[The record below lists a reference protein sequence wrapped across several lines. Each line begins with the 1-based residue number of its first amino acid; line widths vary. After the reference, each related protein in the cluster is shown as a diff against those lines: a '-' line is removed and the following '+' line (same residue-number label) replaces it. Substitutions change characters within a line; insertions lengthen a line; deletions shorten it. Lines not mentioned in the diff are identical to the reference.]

1 MRLLLAFGLL
11 LLAHPARAAE
21 ADVIVYGATP
31 GGFCAAIAAAREGA
45 KVVLLEPTA
54 HVGGVNTGGLSFS
67 DSNQTVRST
76 LGGLFEEWHQRIA
89 ADYAE
94 HGVKLPYDVAVK
106 DNSVWTYEPH
116 VAARVTN
123 AMLKEAGVTV
133 LTKQPLEG
141 VEKDGAKIV
150 GLRTAAG
157 VHKAKVFIDATYE
170 GDLMAK
176 SGVVWHLGR
185 ESRDEYGEPLA
196 GRQYPKQKMAI
207 NGFDANGLPLPFI
220 TTIRRGDDN
229 EGEQTVMV
237 YSFRLCLTKDT
248 ANRAPFPE
256 PKAYDPARFELVRR
270 YFQKYP
276 NAPLPWD
283 LYPLPGG
290 KFDANNGIGKMFS
303 MGLVGEANGWC
314 ASDTAGRAK
323 LWDKHKEYTLE
334 FYKFLT
340 TDSAVPQKIRTEM
353 AQLGLCRDEFP
364 ETDHWSPQLYV
375 REGRRMDGRYML
387 TQKDIIDDP
396 KKDDAIAVSSF
407 PIDSHDCRR
416 IALPDGVI
424 NEGTIMPLRMP
435 GRRHGYAYQVPYRTI
450 TPEASECTNL
460 LVPVAL
466 SASHVA
472 YSSVRVEPTWMTI
485 GQSAGIAAA
494 LAAKA
499 GVTVQALDYAQ
510 LRASLLAQHQVLD
523 LPVLPPITAPQA
535 GKVVSLA
542 PNSLPG
548 LILDDAQATLSG
560 EWDRSAS
567 FKPHIGTGYLH
578 DGQRSDGHSKATFR
592 FKAPAAGEFELRM
605 AYSAHPTRTTRL
617 PVTLTNGPQVQT
629 FTVDQT
635 IALPSG
641 DAFRTIGTVRLRR
654 DGDYLLEVTNKDT
667 GGFTIVDAFQLLPTS
682 AKNGSPPKANQSKK
696 TE

>member
-1 MRLLLAFGLL
+1 MRLLLALGLL
-11 LLAHPARAAE
+11 LSLPVVRAVE

-76 LGGLFEEWHQRIA
+76 LLGLFEEWHTRIA
-89 ADYAE
+89 ADYATR
-94 HGVKLPYDVAVK
+94 GVKLPYDVATK

-123 AMLKEAGVTV
+123 AMLKQAGVTV
-133 LTKQPLEG
+133 LTKQPLESI
-141 VEKDGAKIV
+141 EKEGTTIV
-150 GLRTAAG
+150 SLRTSAG
-157 VHKAKVFIDATYE
+157 IHTAKVFIDATYE
-170 GDLMAK
+170 GDLLAK

-185 ESRDEYGEPLA
+185 ESRDEHGESLA
-196 GRQYPKQKMAI
+196 GRQYPKQKMEI

-220 TTIRRGDDN
+220 TTVHQGDDQA
-229 EGEQTVMV
+229 GEQTVMV
-237 YSFRLCLTKDT
+237 YSFRLCLTKNP
-248 ANRAPFPE
+248 ANRVPFPA
-256 PKAYDPARFELVRR
+256 PKAYDHARFELVRR

-283 LYPLPGG
+283 LYPLPGD

-314 ASDTAGRAK
+314 ASDPKGRVA
-323 LWDKHKEYTLE
+323 LWEKHKQYTLE
-334 FYKFLT
+334 FYQFLT
-340 TDSAVPQKIRTEM
+340 ADAAVPAKIRATM
-353 AQLGLCRDEFP
+353 AELGLCRDEFP

-375 REGRRMDGRYML
+375 REGRRMDGRYTL
-387 TQKDIIDDP
+387 TQKDVIDDP

-424 NEGTIMPLRMP
+424 NEGTIMPVRIP
-435 GRRHGYAYQVPYRTI
+435 GRRHGYAYHVPYRAI
-450 TPEASECTNL
+450 TPATSECTNL

-466 SASHVA
+466 SATHVA
-472 YSSVRVEPTWMTI
+472 YSSIRVEPTWMTI

-499 GVTVQALDYAQ
+499 GVSVQALDYAQ
-510 LRASLLAQHQVLD
+510 LRARLLAQHQVLD
-523 LPVLPPITAPQA
+523 LPVLPPLTAKPA
-535 GKVVSLA
+535 ASVKGTGIA
-542 PNSLPG
+542 PASLPG
-548 LILDDAQATLSG
+548 LILDDAQAELSG
-560 EWDRSAS
+560 EWERSTN
-567 FKPHIGTGYLH
+567 FKPHVGTGYLH
-578 DGQRSDGHSKATFR
+578 DEQRSDGKSRAVFR
-592 FKAPAAGEFELRM
+592 FKVPADGEFELRM

-654 DGDYLLEVTNKDT
+654 DGDYVLEVTNKDT
-667 GGFTIVDAFQLLPTS
+667 GGFAIVDAFQLLPLATPT
-682 AKNGSPPKANQSKK
+682 K
-696 TE
+696 

>member
-1 MRLLLAFGLL
+1 MRHLLAFGLL
-11 LLAHPARAAE
+11 LSLPVARAVE

-31 GGFCAAIAAAREGA
+31 GGFCAVIAAAREGA

-76 LGGLFEEWHQRIA
+76 LLGLFEEWHTRIA
-89 ADYAE
+89 ADYAAR
-94 HGVKLPYDVAVK
+94 GVKLPYDVATK

-116 VAARVTN
+116 VAARVTH

-133 LTKQPLEG
+133 LTKQPLESI
-141 VEKDGAKIV
+141 EKEGTKIV
-150 GLRTAAG
+150 SLRTPAG
-157 VHKAKVFIDATYE
+157 VHTAKIFIDATYE
-170 GDLMAK
+170 GDLLAK

-185 ESRDEYGEPLA
+185 ESRDEYGESLA
-196 GRQYPKQKMAI
+196 GRQYPKQKMEI

-220 TTIRRGDDN
+220 TTVRKGDDQ
-229 EGEQTVMV
+229 EGEQSVMV
-237 YSFRLCLTKDT
+237 YSFRLCLTKDP
-248 ANRAPFPE
+248 ANRVAFPA

-283 LYPLPGG
+283 LYPLPGN

-314 ASDTAGRAK
+314 ASDPKGRAA
-323 LWDKHKEYTLE
+323 LWEKHKQYTLE
-334 FYKFLT
+334 FYQFLT
-340 TDSAVPQKIRTEM
+340 TDAAVPAKIRATM
-353 AQLGLCRDEFP
+353 AELGLCRDEFP

-375 REGRRMDGRYML
+375 REGRRMDGRYTL
-387 TQKDIIDDP
+387 TQKDVIDDP

-424 NEGTIMPLRMP
+424 NEGTIMPVRIP
-435 GRRHGYAYQVPYRTI
+435 GRRYGYAYHVPYRAI
-450 TPEASECTNL
+450 TPAASECTNM

-466 SASHVA
+466 SATHVA
-472 YSSVRVEPTWMTI
+472 YSSIRVEPTWMTI

-494 LAAKA
+494 LAAKS
-499 GVTVQALDYAQ
+499 GVSVQALDYAQ
-510 LRASLLAQHQVLD
+510 LRARLLAQHQVLD
-523 LPVLPPITAPQA
+523 LPVLPPIAAPLPA
-535 GKVVSLA
+535 KSAASGKGTGIA
-542 PNSLPG
+542 PASLPG
-548 LILDDAQATLSG
+548 LILDDAQAELSG
-560 EWDRSAS
+560 DWERSTN
-567 FKPHIGTGYLH
+567 FKPHVGTGYLH
-578 DGQRSDGHSKATFR
+578 DEQRSDGKSRAVFR
-592 FKAPAAGEFELRM
+592 FKAPADGEFELRM

-629 FTVDQT
+629 FAVDQT

-654 DGDYLLEVTNKDT
+654 DGDYVLEITNKDT
-667 GGFTIVDAFQLLPTS
+667 GGFAILDAFQLLPVATPT
-682 AKNGSPPKANQSKK
+682 K
-696 TE
+696 

>member
-1 MRLLLAFGLL
+1 MRLLLALGLL
-11 LLAHPARAAE
+11 LSLPVARAVE

-76 LGGLFEEWHQRIA
+76 LLGLFEEWHTRIA
-89 ADYAE
+89 ADYATR
-94 HGVKLPYDVAVK
+94 GVKLPYDVATK

-133 LTKQPLEG
+133 LTKQPLESL
-141 VEKDGAKIV
+141 EKEGTKIV
-150 GLRTAAG
+150 SLRTSAG
-157 VHKAKVFIDATYE
+157 IHTAKVFIDATYE
-170 GDLMAK
+170 GDLLAK

-185 ESRDEYGEPLA
+185 ESRDEHGESLA
-196 GRQYPKQKMAI
+196 GRQYPKQKMEI

-220 TTIRRGDDN
+220 TTVHQGDDQA
-229 EGEQTVMV
+229 GEQTVMV
-237 YSFRLCLTKDT
+237 YSFRLCLTKDP
-248 ANRAPFPE
+248 ANRVAFPAP
-256 PKAYDPARFELVRR
+256 KSYDPARFELVRR
-270 YFQKYP
+270 YFLKYP

-283 LYPLPGG
+283 LYPLPGD

-314 ASDTAGRAK
+314 ASDSKGRAA
-323 LWDKHKEYTLE
+323 LWEKHKQYTLE
-334 FYKFLT
+334 FYQFLT
-340 TDSAVPQKIRTEM
+340 TDAAVPAKIRATM
-353 AQLGLCRDEFP
+353 AELGLCRDEFP

-375 REGRRMDGRYML
+375 REGRRMDGRYTL
-387 TQKDIIDDP
+387 TQKDVIDDP

-424 NEGTIMPLRMP
+424 NEGTIMPVRIP
-435 GRRHGYAYQVPYRTI
+435 GRRHGYAYHVPYRAI
-450 TPEASECTNL
+450 TPATSECTNL

-466 SASHVA
+466 SATHVA
-472 YSSVRVEPTWMTI
+472 YSSIRVEPTWMTI

-499 GVTVQALDYAQ
+499 GVSVQALDYAQ
-510 LRASLLAQHQVLD
+510 LRARLLAQQVVLD
-523 LPVLPPITAPQA
+523 LPVLPPV
-535 GKVVSLA
+535 GKVARSAGPVSIDTK
-542 PNSLPG
+542 SLPG
-548 LILDDAQATLSG
+548 LILDDAQAELSG
-560 EWDRSAS
+560 DWERSTN
-567 FKPHIGTGYLH
+567 FKPHVGTGYLH
-578 DGQRSDGHSKATFR
+578 DEQRSDGKSRAVFR
-592 FKAPAAGEFELRM
+592 FKVPADGEFELRM

-654 DGDYLLEVTNKDT
+654 DGDYVLEVTNKDT
-667 GGFTIVDAFQLLPTS
+667 GGFAIVDAFQLLPLATPT
-682 AKNGSPPKANQSKK
+682 K
-696 TE
+696 

>member
-1 MRLLLAFGLL
+1 MRLLLALGLL
-11 LLAHPARAAE
+11 LLARPARAAE

-45 KVVLLEPTA
+45 KVVLIEPSA

-76 LGGLFEEWHQRIA
+76 LLGLFEEWHLRVA
-89 ADYAE
+89 ADYAAR
-94 HGVKLPYDVAVK
+94 GVKLPYDVAVK

-116 VAARVTN
+116 VAARVTD
-123 AMLKEAGVTV
+123 AMLKEAGVKI

-141 VEKDGAKIV
+141 VEKNGARIV
-150 GLRTAAG
+150 GLRTTAG
-157 VHKAKVFIDATYE
+157 THTAKIFIDATYE
-170 GDLMAK
+170 GDLMARA
-176 SGVVWHLGR
+176 GVVWHIGR
-185 ESRDEYGEPLA
+185 ESRDEYGESFA
-196 GRQYPKQKMAI
+196 GRQYPKEKMAI
-207 NGFDANGLPLPFI
+207 NGFDTNGLPLPFI
-220 TTIRRGDDN
+220 TSIRPGDDQA
-229 EGEQTVMV
+229 GEETVMV
-237 YSFRLCLTKDT
+237 YSFRLCLTKNP
-248 ANRAPFPE
+248 ANRIPFPA

-283 LYPLPGG
+283 LYPLPGD

-314 ASDTAGRAK
+314 ASDPKGRAA
-323 LWDKHKEYTLE
+323 LWEKHKQYTLE
-334 FYKFLT
+334 FYQFLT
-340 TDSAVPQKIRTEM
+340 TEAAVPAKIRATM
-353 AQLGLCRDEFP
+353 AELGLCRDEFP
-364 ETDHWSPQLYV
+364 ETQHWSPQLYV
-375 REGRRMDGRYML
+375 REGRRMDGRYTL

-424 NEGTIMPLRMP
+424 NEGTIMPVRIP
-435 GRRHGYAYQVPYRTI
+435 GRRHGYAYHVPYRAI
-450 TPEASECTNL
+450 TPSASECSNL
-460 LVPVAL
+460 LVPVAM
-466 SASHVA
+466 SATHVA
-472 YSSVRVEPTWMTI
+472 YSSIRVEPTWMAI

-499 GVTVQALDYAQ
+499 GVSVQALEYAQ
-510 LRASLLAQHQVLD
+510 LRARLLAQHQVLD
-523 LPVLPPITAPQA
+523 LPVLPPV
-535 GKVVSLA
+535 GKVARSSGPVSI
-542 PNSLPG
+542 NSKSLLG
-548 LILDDAQATLSG
+548 LILDDAQAELSG
-560 EWDRSAS
+560 DWERSTN

-578 DGQRSDGHSKATFR
+578 DEQRSDGKSRAVFR
-592 FKAPAAGEFELRM
+592 FKAPADGDFELRM

-617 PVTLTNGPQVQT
+617 PVTLTNGPQVQA

-641 DAFRTIGTVRLRR
+641 DAFRTIGTVHLRR
-654 DGDYLLEVTNKDT
+654 DGDYVLEVTNKGT
-667 GGFTIVDAFQLLPTS
+667 GGFAIVDAFQLLPVVNPT
-682 AKNGSPPKANQSKK
+682 K
-696 TE
+696 

>member
-1 MRLLLAFGLL
+1 MRLLLALGLL
-11 LLAHPARAAE
+11 LLARPARAAE

-45 KVVLLEPTA
+45 KVVLIEPSA

-76 LGGLFEEWHQRIA
+76 LLGLFEEWHLRVA
-89 ADYAE
+89 ADYAAR
-94 HGVKLPYDVAVK
+94 GVKLPYDVGVK

-116 VAARVTN
+116 VAARVTD
-123 AMLKEAGVTV
+123 AMLKEAGVKI

-141 VEKDGAKIV
+141 VEKNGARIV
-150 GLRTAAG
+150 GLRTTAG
-157 VHKAKVFIDATYE
+157 IHTAKIFIDATYE
-170 GDLMAK
+170 GDLMARA
-176 SGVVWHLGR
+176 GVVWHIGR
-185 ESRDEYGEPLA
+185 ESRDEYGESFA
-196 GRQYPKQKMAI
+196 GRQYPKEKMAI
-207 NGFDANGLPLPFI
+207 NGFDSNGLPLPFI
-220 TTIRRGDDN
+220 TSVRPGDDQA
-229 EGEQTVMV
+229 GEETVMV
-237 YSFRLCLTKDT
+237 YSFRLCLTKNP
-248 ANRAPFPE
+248 ANRVAFPA

-283 LYPLPGG
+283 LYPLPGD

-314 ASDTAGRAK
+314 ASDPKGRAA
-323 LWDKHKEYTLE
+323 LWEKHKQYTLE
-334 FYKFLT
+334 FYQFLT
-340 TDSAVPQKIRTEM
+340 TDAAVPAKIRATM
-353 AQLGLCRDEFP
+353 AELGLCRDEFP

-375 REGRRMDGRYML
+375 REGRRMDGRYTL

-396 KKDDAIAVSSF
+396 KKEDAIAVSSF

-424 NEGTIMPLRMP
+424 NEGTIYPVRIP
-435 GRRHGYAYQVPYRTI
+435 GRRHGYAYHVPYRAI
-450 TPEASECTNL
+450 TPSASECSNL

-466 SASHVA
+466 SATHVA
-472 YSSVRVEPTWMTI
+472 YSSIRVEPTWMAI

-499 GVTVQALDYAQ
+499 GVSVQALEYAQ
-510 LRASLLAQHQVLD
+510 LRARLLAQHQVLD
-523 LPVLPPITAPQA
+523 LPVLPPV
-535 GKVVSLA
+535 GKVARSSGPVSIDSK
-542 PNSLPG
+542 SLPG
-548 LILDDAQATLSG
+548 LILDDAQAELSG
-560 EWDRSAS
+560 DWERSTN
-567 FKPHIGTGYLH
+567 FKPHVGTGYLH
-578 DGQRSDGHSKATFR
+578 DEQRSDGKSRATFR
-592 FKAPAAGEFELRM
+592 FKAPADGDFELRM

-654 DGDYLLEVTNKDT
+654 DGDYVLEVTNKDT
-667 GGFTIVDAFQLLPTS
+667 GGFAIVDAFQLLPVATPT
-682 AKNGSPPKANQSKK
+682 K
-696 TE
+696 

>member
-1 MRLLLAFGLL
+1 MRRHLLLALGLL
-11 LLAHPARAAE
+11 LSLPLARAVE

-45 KVVLLEPTA
+45 KVVLLEPSA

-76 LGGLFEEWHQRIA
+76 LLGLFEEWHKRIA
-89 ADYAE
+89 ADYTAR
-94 HGVKLPYDVAVK
+94 GVKLPYDIATK

-123 AMLKEAGVTV
+123 TMLKEAGVTV
-133 LTKQPLEG
+133 LTKQPLESI
-141 VEKDGAKIV
+141 EKEGTKIV
-150 GLRTAAG
+150 SLRTPAG
-157 VHKAKVFIDATYE
+157 VHTAKVFIDATYE
-170 GDLMAK
+170 GDLLAK

-185 ESRDEYGEPLA
+185 ESRDEYGESLA
-196 GRQYPKQKMAI
+196 GRQYPKQKMEI

-220 TTIRRGDDN
+220 TTVRKGDDN
-229 EGEQTVMV
+229 EGEQSVMV
-237 YSFRLCLTKDT
+237 YSFRLCLTKDP
-248 ANRAPFPE
+248 ANRVAFPA

-283 LYPLPGG
+283 LYPLPGN

-314 ASDTAGRAK
+314 DSDPKGRAA
-323 LWDKHKEYTLE
+323 LWEKHKQYTLE
-334 FYKFLT
+334 FYQFLT
-340 TDSAVPQKIRTEM
+340 TDAAVPAKIRATM
-353 AQLGLCRDEFP
+353 AELGLCRDEFP

-375 REGRRMDGRYML
+375 REGRRMDGRYTL
-387 TQKDIIDDP
+387 TQKDVIDDP

-424 NEGTIMPLRMP
+424 NEGTIMPVRIP
-435 GRRHGYAYQVPYRTI
+435 GRRHGYAYHVPYRAI
-450 TPEASECTNL
+450 TPASSECTNL

-466 SASHVA
+466 SATHVA
-472 YSSVRVEPTWMTI
+472 YSSIRVEPTWMAI

-499 GVTVQALDYAQ
+499 GVSVQALDYAQ
-510 LRASLLAQHQVLD
+510 LRARLLAQHQVLD
-523 LPVLPPITAPQA
+523 LPVLAPLPA
-535 GKVVSLA
+535 KPAASGKGTGIA
-542 PNSLPG
+542 PASLPG
-548 LILDDAQATLSG
+548 LILDDAQAELSG
-560 EWDRSAS
+560 DWERSTN
-567 FKPHIGTGYLH
+567 FKPHVGTSYLH
-578 DGQRSDGHSKATFR
+578 DEQRCDGKSRAAFR
-592 FKAPAAGEFELRM
+592 FKAPTDGEFELRM

-629 FTVDQT
+629 FAVDQT

-654 DGDYLLEVTNKDT
+654 DGDYVLEVTNKDT
-667 GGFTIVDAFQLLPTS
+667 GGFAIVDAFQLLPLATPT
-682 AKNGSPPKANQSKK
+682 K
-696 TE
+696 

>member
-1 MRLLLAFGLL
+1 MRLLFALGLL
-11 LLAHPARAAE
+11 LLARPARAAE

-31 GGFCAAIAAAREGA
+31 GGFCAAIAAAREGS
-45 KVVLLEPTA
+45 KVVLLEPSA

-76 LGGLFEEWHQRIA
+76 LLGLFEEWHQRIA
-89 ADYAE
+89 ADYAAR
-94 HGVKLPYDVAVK
+94 GVKLPYDIAVK

-116 VAARVTN
+116 VAARVTD
-123 AMLKEAGVTV
+123 AMLKEAGVSV
-133 LTKQPLEG
+133 LTKQTLEG
-141 VEKDGAKIV
+141 VEKAGARIV
-150 GLRTAAG
+150 GLRTSG
-157 VHKAKVFIDATYE
+157 GMHTAKVFIDATYE
-170 GDLMAK
+170 GDLMARA
-176 SGVVWHLGR
+176 GVVWHIGR
-185 ESRDEYGEPLA
+185 ESRDEYGESFA
-196 GRQYPKQKMAI
+196 GRQYPKEKMAI

-220 TTIRRGDDN
+220 TSVRPGDDQA
-229 EGEQTVMV
+229 GEETVMV
-237 YSFRLCLTKDT
+237 YSFRLCLTKKP
-248 ANRAPFPE
+248 ANRVPFPA

-283 LYPLPGG
+283 LYPLPGD

-314 ASDTAGRAK
+314 ASDPKGRAA
-323 LWDKHKEYTLE
+323 LWEKHKQYTLE
-334 FYKFLT
+334 FYQFLT
-340 TDSAVPQKIRTEM
+340 TDAAVPAKIRATM
-353 AQLGLCRDEFP
+353 AELGLCRDEFP
-364 ETDHWSPQLYV
+364 DTGHWSPQLYV
-375 REGRRMDGRYML
+375 REGRRMDGRYTL

-396 KKDDAIAVSSF
+396 KKEDAIAVSSF

-424 NEGTIMPLRMP
+424 NEGTIYPVRIP
-435 GRRHGYAYQVPYRTI
+435 GRRHGYAYHVPYRAI
-450 TPEASECTNL
+450 TPSASECTNL

-466 SASHVA
+466 SATHVA
-472 YSSVRVEPTWMTI
+472 YSSVRVEPTWMAI

-499 GVTVQALDYAQ
+499 GVSVQALEYAQ
-510 LRASLLAQHQVLD
+510 LRARLLAQHQVLD
-523 LPVLPPITAPQA
+523 LPVLPPV
-535 GKVVSLA
+535 GKVARSSGPVSI
-542 PNSLPG
+542 NSKSLLG
-548 LILDDAQATLSG
+548 LILDDAQAELSG
-560 EWDRSAS
+560 DWERSTN
-567 FKPHIGTGYLH
+567 FKPHVGTGYLH
-578 DGQRSDGHSKATFR
+578 DEQRSDGKSRATFR
-592 FKAPAAGEFELRM
+592 FKAPADGDFELRM

-654 DGDYLLEVTNKDT
+654 DGDYVLEVTNKDT
-667 GGFTIVDAFQLLPTS
+667 GGFAIVDAFQLLPVATPT
-682 AKNGSPPKANQSKK
+682 K
-696 TE
+696 

>member
-1 MRLLLAFGLL
+1 MRLLLALGLL
-11 LLAHPARAAE
+11 LLARPARAAE

-45 KVVLLEPTA
+45 KVVLIEPSA

-76 LGGLFEEWHQRIA
+76 LLGLFEEWHLRVA
-89 ADYAE
+89 ADYAAR
-94 HGVKLPYDVAVK
+94 GVKLPYDVAVK

-116 VAARVTN
+116 VAARVTD
-123 AMLKEAGVTV
+123 AMLKEAGVKI

-141 VEKDGAKIV
+141 VEKNGARIV
-150 GLRTAAG
+150 GLRTTAG
-157 VHKAKVFIDATYE
+157 IHTAKIFIDATYE
-170 GDLMAK
+170 GDLMARA
-176 SGVVWHLGR
+176 GVVWHIGR
-185 ESRDEYGEPLA
+185 ESRDEYGESFA
-196 GRQYPKQKMAI
+196 GRQYPKEKMAI

-220 TTIRRGDDN
+220 TSVRPGDDQA
-229 EGEQTVMV
+229 GEETVMV
-237 YSFRLCLTKDT
+237 YSFRLCLTKNP
-248 ANRAPFPE
+248 ANRIPFPA

-283 LYPLPGG
+283 LYPLPGD

-314 ASDTAGRAK
+314 ASDSKGRAA
-323 LWDKHKEYTLE
+323 LWEKHKQYTLE
-334 FYKFLT
+334 FYQFLT
-340 TDSAVPQKIRTEM
+340 TDDAVPAKIRATMVE
-353 AQLGLCRDEFP
+353 LGLCRDEFP

-375 REGRRMDGRYML
+375 REGRRMDGRYTL

-396 KKDDAIAVSSF
+396 KKEDAIAVSSF

-424 NEGTIMPLRMP
+424 NEGTIYPVRIP
-435 GRRHGYAYQVPYRTI
+435 GRRHGYAYHVPYRAI
-450 TPEASECTNL
+450 TPSASECTNL

-466 SASHVA
+466 SATHVA
-472 YSSVRVEPTWMTI
+472 YSSVRVEPTWMAI

-499 GVTVQALDYAQ
+499 GVSVQALEYAQ
-510 LRASLLAQHQVLD
+510 LRARLLAQHQVLD
-523 LPVLPPITAPQA
+523 LPVLPPV
-535 GKVVSLA
+535 GKVARSSGPVSI
-542 PNSLPG
+542 NSKSLLG
-548 LILDDAQATLSG
+548 LILDDAQAELSG
-560 EWDRSAS
+560 DWERSTN
-567 FKPHIGTGYLH
+567 FKPHVGTGYLH
-578 DGQRSDGHSKATFR
+578 DEQRSDGKSRATFR
-592 FKAPAAGEFELRM
+592 FKAPADGDFELRM

-654 DGDYLLEVTNKDT
+654 DGDYVLEVTNKDT
-667 GGFTIVDAFQLLPTS
+667 GGFAIVDAFQLLPVATPT
-682 AKNGSPPKANQSKK
+682 K
-696 TE
+696 

>member
-1 MRLLLAFGLL
+1 MRLLLALGLL
-11 LLAHPARAAE
+11 LLARPARAAE

-45 KVVLLEPTA
+45 KVVLLEPSA

-76 LGGLFEEWHQRIA
+76 LLGLFEEWHTRIA
-89 ADYAE
+89 ADYAAR
-94 HGVKLPYDVAVK
+94 GVKLPYNVAVK

-123 AMLKEAGVTV
+123 AMLKEAGVKI

-141 VEKDGAKIV
+141 VEKNGARIV
-150 GLRTAAG
+150 GLRTTAG
-157 VHKAKVFIDATYE
+157 IHTAIIFIDATYE
-170 GDLMAK
+170 GDLMAR
-176 SGVVWHLGR
+176 SGVVWHIGR
-185 ESRDEYGEPLA
+185 ESRDEYGESFA
-196 GRQYPKQKMAI
+196 GRQYPKEKMAI
-207 NGFDANGLPLPFI
+207 NGFDTNGLPLPFI
-220 TTIRRGDDN
+220 TSIRPGDDQA
-229 EGEQTVMV
+229 GEETVMV
-237 YSFRLCLTKDT
+237 YSFRLCLTKNP
-248 ANRAPFPE
+248 ANRIPFPA

-283 LYPLPGG
+283 LYPLPGD

-314 ASDTAGRAK
+314 ASDPKGRAA
-323 LWDKHKEYTLE
+323 LWEKHKQYTLE
-334 FYKFLT
+334 FYQFLT
-340 TDSAVPQKIRTEM
+340 TDAAVPAKIRATM
-353 AQLGLCRDEFP
+353 AELGLCRDEFP
-364 ETDHWSPQLYV
+364 ETQHWSPQLYV
-375 REGRRMDGRYML
+375 REGRRMDGRYTL

-424 NEGTIMPLRMP
+424 NEGTIYPVRIP
-435 GRRHGYAYQVPYRTI
+435 GRRHGYAYHVPYRAI
-450 TPEASECTNL
+450 TPSASECTNL

-466 SASHVA
+466 SATHVA
-472 YSSVRVEPTWMTI
+472 YSSVRVEPTWMAI

-499 GVTVQALDYAQ
+499 GVTVQALDYPT
-510 LRASLLAQHQVLD
+510 LRKRLLTQNVVLD
-523 LPVLPPITAPQA
+523 LPVLPPV
-535 GKVVSLA
+535 GKVARSSGPVSI
-542 PNSLPG
+542 NSKSLLG
-548 LILDDAQATLSG
+548 LILDDAQAELSG
-560 EWDRSAS
+560 DWERSTN

-578 DGQRSDGHSKATFR
+578 DEQRSDGKSRAVFR
-592 FKAPAAGEFELRM
+592 FKAPADGDFELRM

-654 DGDYLLEVTNKDT
+654 DGDYVLEVTNKDT
-667 GGFTIVDAFQLLPTS
+667 GGFAIVDAFQLLPVATPT
-682 AKNGSPPKANQSKK
+682 K
-696 TE
+696 

>member
-1 MRLLLAFGLL
+1 MTRISLALGLL
-11 LLAHPARAAE
+11 LSLPVARAAE

-45 KVVLLEPTA
+45 KVVLLDPSA

-76 LGGLFEEWHQRIA
+76 LRGLFEEWHTRIA

-106 DNSVWTYEPH
+106 DNAVWTYEPH
-116 VAARVTN
+116 VAARVTE

-141 VEKDGAKIV
+141 VEKEGAKILS
-150 GLRTAAG
+150 LRTAIG
-157 VHKAKVFIDATYE
+157 THTAKVFIDATYE

-185 ESRDEYGEPLA
+185 ESRDEFGESYA

-220 TTIRRGDDN
+220 TTVSQGGDN
-229 EGEQTVMV
+229 AGEQTVMV

-270 YFQKYP
+270 YFLKYP
-276 NAPLPWD
+276 QAPLPWD

-314 ASDTAGRAK
+314 ASDPAGRAK

-340 TDSAVPQKIRTEM
+340 TDAAVPQKIRTEM

-387 TQKDIIDDP
+387 TQKDVLEHP
-396 KKDDAIAVSSF
+396 EKDDAIAVSSF

-416 IALPDGVI
+416 IALSDGVI

-435 GRRHGYAYQVPYRTI
+435 GRRHGFAYQVPYRAI
-450 TPEASECTNL
+450 TPEAAECTNL

-510 LRASLLAQHQVLD
+510 LRARLLFQHQVLE
-523 LPVLPPITAPQA
+523 LPALPPLPQ
-535 GKVVSLA
+535 
-542 PNSLPG
+542 P
-548 LILDDAQATLSG
+548 
-560 EWDRSAS
+560 
-567 FKPHIGTGYLH
+567 KPQG
-578 DGQRSDGHSKATFR
+578 
-592 FKAPAAGEFELRM
+592 
-605 AYSAHPTRTTRL
+605 
-617 PVTLTNGPQVQT
+617 
-629 FTVDQT
+629 
-635 IALPSG
+635 
-641 DAFRTIGTVRLRR
+641 
-654 DGDYLLEVTNKDT
+654 NKT
-667 GGFTIVDAFQLLPTS
+667 
-682 AKNGSPPKANQSKK
+682 K
-696 TE
+696 